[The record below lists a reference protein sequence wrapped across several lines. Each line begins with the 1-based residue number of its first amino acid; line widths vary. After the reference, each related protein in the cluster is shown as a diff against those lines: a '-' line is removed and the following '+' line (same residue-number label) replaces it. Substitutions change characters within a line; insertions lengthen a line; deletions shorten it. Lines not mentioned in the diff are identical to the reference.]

1 MFCFLLS
8 QYFHIAIDYFHKV
21 HIGNKNRQCFIF
33 SNLKRLQV
41 KRHLQFMTEDNLAVK
56 KTSIWRLAEKKKG
69 SWIQSRLKLSI
80 KKNQCFQISSF
91 RTSGCCYFLLS
102 FLLCLKFQVS
112 HAEIYCPGK
121 GKMKTKKIGNCFDN
135 KMEYIYICVC
145 VCKVLLVYDN
155 INKLSV
161 NWRKTII
168 LS

>member
-21 HIGNKNRQCFIF
+21 HIGNKNRQCCIF

-80 KKNQCFQISSF
+80 KKPNVFRLAASELVAAAIFFFLSS
-91 RTSGCCYFLLS
+91 YALS
-102 FLLCLKFQVS
+102 FKFPMLKSTAQEKEKWRQKRL
-112 HAEIYCPGK
+112 ATALI
-121 GKMKTKKIGNCFDN
+121 TRWN
-135 KMEYIYICVC
+135 IYIFVC
-145 VCKVLLVYDN
+145 VYVRYY
-155 INKLSV
+155 
-161 NWRKTII
+161 
-168 LS
+168 